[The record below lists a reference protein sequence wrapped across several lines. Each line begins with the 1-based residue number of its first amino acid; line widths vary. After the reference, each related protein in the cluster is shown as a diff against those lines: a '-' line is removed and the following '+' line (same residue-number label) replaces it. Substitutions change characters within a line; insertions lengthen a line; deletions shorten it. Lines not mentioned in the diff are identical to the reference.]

1 MKKAGLKFILIGWSV
16 GIIAILT
23 SLIAGTAYFLGSKK
37 ITEHYQDQMRT
48 VAKIVA
54 MDFDNFLI
62 SHANMAQTLAADERT
77 IQSIQSGRP
86 LASSYFK
93 EIFDRY
99 KVYENIFIYGS
110 GPDSFVVADSLDGKT
125 LGYGKTPEQRE
136 DLRNFFNSLQ
146 NQKISI
152 SRAKKSPI
160 SGNSVVVLS
169 TPIRRNGVFIGVL
182 CIALSLGSISEQ
194 LIANAQLGREGY
206 VSIVEQEGR
215 IIAHKVKDLILKVDI
230 SKESFGEKLMSLK
243 DGEIMQ
249 FYFGGQDRFATLKR
263 LDHWKLNVVAVQPFG
278 EISDSLNELILG
290 IFLVS
295 IMIASASGI
304 FLYRLLNKRLSP
316 LSSVSRVLK
325 RMSDG
330 DLTEQIDAHYKDEIG
345 IMSRDMNSFI
355 KTIAGSLKNVQ
366 HIAIDLATSA
376 NQLSA
381 SSQSFATVA
390 QSTAAS
396 SEQMSATTEE
406 MSAGMENIADKV
418 KNQFENIHDF
428 HSKIKDLS
436 KGVRKIGTEI
446 QNSLEKANTI
456 SSEAKKGEESLV
468 LMDSTLN
475 NILKSSEQMSEI
487 IHIINEISDQTQL
500 LSLNAAIE
508 AARAGGAGKGF
519 AVVADEI
526 SKLSEKTA
534 SSIKS
539 ISVMLGKNKSEL
551 TNGVNGVRS
560 SVETIHNI
568 IANIDAMADDMQHLY
583 DITSAQESLNVEVD
597 KQSDKIGAEAEAVKL
612 SIQEQKRAVREI
624 TEVIFRWNEEALG
637 TASSSE
643 EVSATSMSLSSNAE
657 TLKKIA
663 DQFKIHN

>member
-1 MKKAGLKFILIGWSV
+1 MVKTGLKFILIGWSI
-16 GIIAILT
+16 GIIAVLT
-23 SLIAGTAYFLGSKK
+23 SLIGGTAYYLGSKK
-37 ITEHYQDQMRT
+37 IKEHYQDQMRT
-48 VAKIVA
+48 VVKIVA
-54 MDFDNFLI
+54 ADFDNFLR
-62 SHANMAQTLAADERT
+62 SHANMAETLAQDERI
-77 IQSIQSGRP
+77 IQSIQSGKP
-86 LASSYFK
+86 FANPYFK
-93 EIFDRY
+93 EIFGRY

-110 GPDSFVVADSLDGKT
+110 GADSVVVADALDGKT
-125 LGYGKTPEQRE
+125 LGYGKIPEQRE
-136 DLRNFFNSLQ
+136 DLRNFFNSVQ

-160 SGNSVVVLS
+160 TGDTVVVLS
-169 TPIRRNGVFIGVL
+169 TPVRRNGVLIGVL

-194 LIANAQLGREGY
+194 LVANAQLGKEGY

-215 IIAHKVKDLILKVDI
+215 VIAHKVKDLILKLDI
-230 SKESFGEKLMSLK
+230 SKVGFGEKLASLK

-249 FYFGGQDRFATLKR
+249 FYFNGQDRFATVKH
-263 LDHWKLNVVAVQPFG
+263 LDQWKLNVIAIQPFG

-290 IFLVS
+290 ILSVS
-295 IMIASASGI
+295 VMIASASGI

-316 LSSVSRVLK
+316 LDSVSRVLK
-325 RMSDG
+325 KMSDG

-345 IMSRDMNSFI
+345 NMSLDMNSFI
-355 KTIAGSLKNVQ
+355 KTMSGSLKNVQ

-418 KNQFENIHDF
+418 KNQFENIHNF

-436 KGVRKIGTEI
+436 KGVRKIGLEI
-446 QNSLEKANTI
+446 QNSLQRANAI
-456 SSEAKKGEESLV
+456 STEAKKGEESLS
-468 LMDSTLN
+468 LMDFSLS

-487 IHIINEISDQTQL
+487 ISIINEISDQTQL

-551 TNGVNGVRS
+551 TNGVSGVRS
-560 SVETIHNI
+560 SVNTIHNI
-568 IANIDAMADDMQHLY
+568 ITDVDAMADDMQHLY

-597 KQSDKIGAEAEAVKL
+597 RQSDKIGAEAEAVKL

-624 TEVIFRWNEEALG
+624 TEVIFRWNEEALV

-657 TLKKIA
+657 TLKKIT
-663 DQFKIHN
+663 DQFKIYN